1 MFYIHSCLASRRS
14 AFKSFCPGG
23 RGNRIQVF
31 HIVHRG
37 SLCCH
42 LDTGGGSAV
51 FLLMCSRHG
60 DDGAVFPIVVF

>member
-1 MFYIHSCLASRRS
+1 MGEVHSNPSVLVEEGIGCR
-14 AFKSFCPGG
+14 C
-23 RGNRIQVF
+23 F
-31 HIVHRG
+31 HTVHRG